1 MSPDTPEFTNY
12 LRFFLRTELRMHL
25 MTIAFFS
32 LAFKSTSSL
41 YLADNLSNG
50 HAVLGKSVIRF
61 QQVRGQV

>member
-1 MSPDTPEFTNY
+1 
-12 LRFFLRTELRMHL
+12 